1 MSGIE
6 GSGSAAAD
14 LWQVQQLQQSMEQ
27 QQSQG
32 VGEAGQPVQPDG
44 EQTGGH

>member
-6 GSGSAAAD
+6 GSGSAAD
-14 LWQVQQLQQSMEQ
+14 LMQQVQQLQQSMEQ

-32 VGEAGQPVQPDG
+32 VGEAQSGQISPRLN
-44 EQTGGH
+44 